1 MKKKKISISVLI
13 GSVFSDSGFLKMIRE
28 TSRDKKREEN
38 TVFVPGSRRPPL
50 RRSQCR
56 RPPQSACSGLNVAII
71 TKTKKT

>member
-13 GSVFSDSGFLKMIRE
+13 GRVFSDSGFLKDD
-28 TSRDKKREEN
+28 SGDKSGKKREAN